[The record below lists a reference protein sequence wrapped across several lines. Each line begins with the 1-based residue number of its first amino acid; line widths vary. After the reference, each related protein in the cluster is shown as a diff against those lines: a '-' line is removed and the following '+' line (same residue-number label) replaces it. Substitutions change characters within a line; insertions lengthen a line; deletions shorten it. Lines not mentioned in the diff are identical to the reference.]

1 MQLTALPMGV
11 RGAEESV
18 MVLDS
23 DSESD
28 DEEEEE
34 YGRGGQSSSYH
45 AGFRSLPGDT
55 RGGADEP
62 IEIES
67 SSDEEGGVT
76 RNTNGSQTS
85 QPRRDLQLQKKKSG
99 TNGGYG

>member
-1 MQLTALPMGV
+1 
-11 RGAEESV
+11 

-23 DSESD
+23 DSDSDD
-28 DEEEEE
+28 DEEEEGDD
-34 YGRGGQSSSYH
+34 GRGGQTSRYYQQSH

-67 SSDEEGGVT
+67 SSDEEGGAT
-76 RNTNGSQTS
+76 QNTNGSQTS
-85 QPRRDLQLQKKKSG
+85 QPRDLQLQKKKGGS
-99 TNGGYG
+99 NGGCGSKLTELPSVNGG

>member
-1 MQLTALPMGV
+1 MRFLSQVERSPVHEVVDLGDSGDEDGGEEEEEEYDEEEEMQLTALPMGV

-28 DEEEEE
+28 DDEEEEE

-45 AGFRSLPGDT
+45 AGFRSLPG
-55 RGGADEP
+55 G
-62 IEIES
+62 EI
-67 SSDEEGGVT
+67 
-76 RNTNGSQTS
+76 
-85 QPRRDLQLQKKKSG
+85 L
-99 TNGGYG
+99 